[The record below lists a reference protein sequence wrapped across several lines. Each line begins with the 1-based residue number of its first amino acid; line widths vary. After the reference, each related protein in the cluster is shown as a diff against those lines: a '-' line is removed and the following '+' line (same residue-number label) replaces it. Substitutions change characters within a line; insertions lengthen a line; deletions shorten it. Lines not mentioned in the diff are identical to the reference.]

1 MRGPGRRLTIDIGTR
16 ATLGPENRSCG
27 VLARLVHVAAL
38 LAPLFQAQRLA
49 ILDPA
54 LETFAMAGLAT
65 LLQAFSVALV
75 DAFLEAIGTEGRA
88 AYQTMHTTTDFAF
101 PLIYGLFLFAL
112 LSRLTIKQQLPL
124 WLPWM
129 ALVATIADL
138 VENFTLMRL
147 TSHYPD
153 FQPGLAHLAQV
164 ATIIKFAFIVL
175 SAACLLWGLCRSLI
189 HRRS

>member
-1 MRGPGRRLTIDIGTR
+1 MEAKMNKFSQTGVIILLGGLTLINLLLFSIPGIPGSQSHITANAPGETIIDMRIRYTPTEL
-16 ATLGPENRSCG
+16 S
-27 VLARLVHVAAL
+27 
-38 LAPLFQAQRLA
+38 
-49 ILDPA
+49 
-54 LETFAMAGLAT
+54 
-65 LLQAFSVALV
+65 
-75 DAFLEAIGTEGRA
+75 AFLEAIGTEGRA